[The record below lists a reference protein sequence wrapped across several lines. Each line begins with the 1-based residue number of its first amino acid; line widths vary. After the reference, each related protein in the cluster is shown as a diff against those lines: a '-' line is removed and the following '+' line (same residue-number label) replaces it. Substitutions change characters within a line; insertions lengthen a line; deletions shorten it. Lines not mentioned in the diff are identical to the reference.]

1 MRTIGTAAQ
10 GGWGKGPRKHPN
22 GRRQVPNF
30 DSAGRHEFRRP
41 PAAAWGRRG
50 QQNQGPAESKL
61 GEERGKKGGRRRR
74 KKKNGGGAKASE
86 HRVRITS
93 SFRLPASPPG
103 ESERGAIQV
112 RGSKAFAR
120 GTGPHGTRRAPRRQ
134 GWGYPRPGEGDTHS
148 GPHGEKTSCRTSQ
161 KRNYAKGPKM
171 ESLKY
176 TQDFPGFAK
185 NSLAK
190 MSENVHARTCPP

>member
-1 MRTIGTAAQ
+1 MTNPDPTRGPRTLTTTEGGPWERHGSSVRTIGTAAQ

-61 GEERGKKGGRRRR
+61 GGRKGEERR
-74 KKKNGGGAKASE
+74 KKTKKEEERGGAKASE

-148 GPHGEKTSCRTSQ
+148 GPPWGI
-161 KRNYAKGPKM
+161 
-171 ESLKY
+171 
-176 TQDFPGFAK
+176 
-185 NSLAK
+185 
-190 MSENVHARTCPP
+190 